1 MRLRSLIVLVGMLLP
16 LIGCRDE
23 RLARSV
29 RTGNVVESN
38 KLLSEGVNLNAR
50 DSKGQTALHAA
61 IEAGDKDMFHRLL
74 EKGANPNLCNDKGAS
89 VVHWA
94 ARQEDVF
101 WLDEALKLGGNP
113 NQPNTGNR
121 MYPTQTPIFYA
132 INAWQRENIL
142 RLMAAGADVNHV
154 DGNNLTPLGECMEV
168 GLYSVMI
175 ELLDAGA
182 NPTPPKPAH
191 SIFVNGWFHERYETT
206 IKTEEQRQAYRA
218 MKERLIELGYL
229 KNTKGGEK
237 VSGTNGT

>member
-1 MRLRSLIVLVGMLLP
+1 MRLRSLILLVGMLSP

-61 IEAGDKDMFHRLL
+61 IEAGDKETFHRLL
-74 EKGANPNLCNDKGAS
+74 EKGANPNLCDDKGAS
-89 VVHWA
+89 VVHLA
-94 ARQEDVF
+94 ARQKDVF
-101 WLDEALKLGGNP
+101 WLDEALKHGGNP

-121 MYPTQTPIFYA
+121 MYPNETPIFYA
-132 INAWQRENIL
+132 INACQRDNVL

-154 DGNNLTPLGECMEV
+154 DGNNHTPLRECMEV

-182 NPTPPKPAH
+182 DPEPRKPAR
-191 SIFVNGWFHERYETT
+191 SIFVNNWFHERYETT
-206 IKTEEQRQAYRA
+206 IKTEEKRQAYRA
-218 MKERLIELGYL
+218 MKQRLIELGYL
-229 KNTKGGEK
+229 GTPTGSGE
-237 VSGTNGT
+237 